1 MKPLQSCDELNW
13 QETNREANQACSS
26 WHSFDRT
33 PRTGSDARV
42 GTPQKI
48 HSNNKR
54 ILGAFHRTQVTVEK
68 RPLIVVERTS
78 IEKKSNYESR
88 TALKFGRHTSQYIHF
103 VLTKNGTS
111 TGQNE
116 KFSLQK
122 LLSTFLSNS
131 RQKTLL
137 FGRLYISHAV

>member
-13 QETNREANQACSS
+13 QETYREANQACSF

-42 GTPQKI
+42 GHATKI

-54 ILGAFHRTQVTVEK
+54 ILGACQRTWLTVEK
-68 RPLIVVERTS
+68 RPLIVVEQTS
-78 IEKKSNYESR
+78 IGKKSNYESR

-122 LLSTFLSNS
+122 LLSTFLSKFS
-131 RQKTLL
+131 TKTRLL
-137 FGRLYISHAV
+137 GRLYISHAV